1 MTEFHKTTVLISVVA
16 EAPRI
21 RPKMKYQIK
30 KIENH
35 ENDDNDDND
44 IIIIIINGNIVCS
57 LVYIG

>member
-35 ENDDNDDND
+35 ENDDND